1 MLLRTKIEFFNMSS
15 TIYIGEAASGV
26 ILDATFYL
34 LMRELCQK
42 LIPDSSA
49 SDEGKQYK
57 ETQNM
62 SERERRLIEKMKAS
76 EQRVENIKNQNQGN
90 PEDYLG
96 RKILGLV
103 AVGNYTFEQVYNMT
117 MLQFNLLLQKY
128 VEIQSFELRTQL
140 SPYISSEESQS
151 ENKF

>member
-62 SERERRLIEKMKAS
+62 SERERRLIEKMK
-76 EQRVENIKNQNQGN
+76 
-90 PEDYLG
+90 
-96 RKILGLV
+96 
-103 AVGNYTFEQVYNMT
+103 
-117 MLQFNLLLQKY
+117 KY
-128 VEIQSFELRTQL
+128 
-140 SPYISSEESQS
+140 
-151 ENKF
+151 